1 MLKELISVETLEPTI
16 STSWRASQVGMCETL
31 LCHKHLG
38 HEALSISGR
47 VKHLLNDGVTHEHD
61 IVTRLVNKG
70 IEVKHSCLDGQTDV
84 CCSSD
89 PYVPGHPDGV
99 IRTPKWK
106 FDLDYADENFKAGS
120 FLLLEITAPGH
131 FPFLRL
137 QKQHAR
143 VALYVKYVQIQL
155 YLNSPEIRSYSNC
168 ALLIAKN
175 KNTSMLYEEGIS
187 LDEVLVQQELDK
199 LRHIKEITSSGK
211 VSNYRCDDWRR
222 NTCQYRQLCFAN
234 VLSTEYVS
242 YSSDILKGESLKE
255 AKMLAEVAEAWHRG
269 KLLKGESDD
278 LIEDAREQFREIIE
292 DYGARGLTLGDV
304 KALMIDSTSHS
315 TNYEVLKRKYPEAY
329 GEVVTT
335 TPKRYVRV
343 T

>member
-1 MLKELISVETLEPTI
+1 MLKELIGVETLEPAI

-47 VKHLLNDGVTHEHD
+47 VRHLLNDGVTHEHD
-61 IVTRLVNKG
+61 IVTRLVNRG
-70 IEVKHSCLDGQTDV
+70 IEVEYSCLDGQTDV
-84 CCSSD
+84 CCSSN

-143 VALYVKYVQIQL
+143 VALYVKYVQIQF

-187 LDEVLVQQELDK
+187 LDEVLIQQELGK
-199 LRHIKEITSSGK
+199 LRHIEEITSSGK
-211 VSNYRCDDWRR
+211 VSDYRCNDWRR
-222 NTCQYRQLCFAN
+222 NTCQYRQLCFGEEAPVPIN
-234 VLSTEYVS
+234 L
-242 YSSDILKGESLKE
+242 DILKGESLKE
-255 AKMLAEVAEAWHRG
+255 AKTLVEVAEAWHRG
-269 KLLKGESDD
+269 KLLKGESED
-278 LIEDAREQFREIIE
+278 LIEDAREQFRAIIE
-292 DYGARGLTLGDV
+292 DYGAHGLTLGDV

-315 TNYEVLKRKYPEAY
+315 TNYEVLKRKYPKAY
-329 GEVVTT
+329 NEVVTA